1 MAIYRLGNVH
11 MKKFDD
17 IEKVILRIELRFTMK
32 RPKPLLA
39 NTQKHLQRNVSNIS
53 LNVARINTF
62 VPKGLVE
69 VTVLSELFKDPNKQA
84 NHIC

>member
-17 IEKVILRIELRFTMK
+17 IEKVILRIELSFTMK